1 MAELLLVL
9 LVIAAVVAALRYRK
23 ELPGRRDDT
32 ESLEAARRL
41 TDEDVTRFGE
51 ELRELHVDTLTD
63 TLDTATR
70 QDYQRALDSYES
82 AKQLLADVRKAD
94 HLTGVTTALED
105 GRYAQACVRAR
116 IAGDPL
122 PQRRAPCF
130 FDPAHGPGQTD
141 VLWSPPGGVPRQVPT
156 CLADAERLRVGAEP
170 AMRQVRR
177 GNQLV
182 PWYAG
187 GPAFAPYARGY
198 YQPYAMDGIFTG
210 FLLGSIVGGGWGMD
224 AGHGD
229 TFGGSGG
236 GWSDGGGLVGGD
248 GGWGGGDF
256 GGGGGDGGG
265 GF

>member
-1 MAELLLVL
+1 MTEFVLVL
-9 LVIAAVVAALRYRK
+9 LVIAVVVAALRYRGQLARGQ
-23 ELPGRRDDT
+23 EQR
-32 ESLEAARRL
+32 ESLAAAQQL

-51 ELRELHVDTLTD
+51 ELQELHIDTLTD
-63 TLDTATR
+63 TLDTAMR
-70 QDYQRALDSYES
+70 QDYQRALDSYEH
-82 AKQLLADVRKAD
+82 AKHLLAGVRKAE

-116 IAGDPL
+116 IAGEAL
-122 PQRRAPCF
+122 PQRRPPCF

-141 VLWSPPGGVPRQVPT
+141 ILWSPPGGVPRQVPT
-156 CLADAERLRVGAEP
+156 CLADAERVRAGVEP

-177 GNQLV
+177 NNRMV
-182 PWYAG
+182 PWYDG

-198 YQPYAMDGIFTG
+198 YQPYAMEGIFPA

-224 AGHGD
+224 GGQG
-229 TFGGSGG
+229 TFGGSGD
-236 GWSDGGGLVGGD
+236 GWSDGGSSD

-256 GGGGGDGGG
+256 GGGGDGGG